1 MLLLTHIQQIVMG
14 GRRTMSSENREAI
27 KKKNWENF
35 GSVSFQFGILPSFLR
50 DFLVEGG
57 GWLDLA

>member
-1 MLLLTHIQQIVMG
+1 
-14 GRRTMSSENREAI
+14 MSSENREAI

-57 GWLDLA
+57 GMVGPSLKGLDWE

>member
-1 MLLLTHIQQIVMG
+1 
-14 GRRTMSSENREAI
+14 MSSENREAI

-50 DFLVEGG
+50 EGG
-57 GWLDLA
+57 GMVGPSLKGLDLE